1 MACLVWAECPTKH
14 LFPFL
19 ISVLRLLFSC
29 VLHQFYIHVRLK
41 VALQLPFC
49 RGITLKHVK
58 ISAFDC
64 PNAWFEA
71 LNQIWVQG
79 DIFRVGF
86 GSEETETKKLNLS
99 IEIAHPENRPLVSD
113 KAPCDFKYVQG
124 YALEYLWCGEKQEE
138 TYTYGS
144 RLNNPYGEKRP
155 INQIEEA
162 VARYV
167 EEQRDRQVT
176 MVIRLP
182 EDIKKFDEHHRK
194 SEPPCLSLIDTEI
207 LEGKMHLTCYFRSW
221 DAYAGLPANIAGLQ
235 LFNEAFVSEIN
246 SRSNLDLE
254 TGKLI
259 FHSKNC
265 HIYQRQYKLVEE
277 LLNPKNETK
286 SSSAAFTS
294 KNHPK

>member
-1 MACLVWAECPTKH
+1 M
-14 LFPFL
+14 
-19 ISVLRLLFSC
+19 
-29 VLHQFYIHVRLK
+29 
-41 VALQLPFC
+41 
-49 RGITLKHVK
+49 KHVK

-64 PNAWFEA
+64 PDAWFQT
-71 LNQIWVQG
+71 LSRIWSEG
-79 DIFRVGF
+79 DIFKVGF

-124 YALEYLWCGEKQEE
+124 YALEYLWCGEKQDEP
-138 TYTYGS
+138 YTYGS
-144 RLNNPYGEKRP
+144 RLNKP

-162 VARYV
+162 VNRYV
-167 EEQRDRQVT
+167 QEQRDRQVT

-182 EDIKKFDEHHRK
+182 EDIKKYVGTKKH
-194 SEPPCLSLIDTEI
+194 EPPCLSLIDTEI
-207 LEGKMHLTCYFRSW
+207 FDGKMHLTCYFRSW

-246 SRSNLDLE
+246 SRGNLRLE

-265 HIYQRQYKLVEE
+265 HIYQRQYKLIEE
-277 LLNPKNETK
+277 LLSPKSTAK
-286 SSSAAFTS
+286 SARLAQKLKEASEQEQE
-294 KNHPK
+294 K

>member
-1 MACLVWAECPTKH
+1 MN
-14 LFPFL
+14 
-19 ISVLRLLFSC
+19 
-29 VLHQFYIHVRLK
+29 
-41 VALQLPFC
+41 
-49 RGITLKHVK
+49 HVK
-58 ISAFDC
+58 ISAFDL
-64 PNAWFEA
+64 PDAWFKT
-71 LNQIWVQG
+71 LRHIWNEG

-113 KAPCDFKYVQG
+113 KAPCDIKYIQG

-138 TYTYGS
+138 PYTYGS
-144 RLNNPYGEKRP
+144 RLNNPYNSPAHP

-162 VARYV
+162 VKRYV

-182 EDIKKFDEHHRK
+182 EDILKFDKQHRK

-235 LFNEAFVSEIN
+235 LFNESFVKEIN
-246 SRSNLDLE
+246 IRGGTSLE

-277 LLNPKNETK
+277 LLSPKSGSK
-286 SSSAAFTS
+286 SQRMAQAM
-294 KNHPK
+294 K

>member
-1 MACLVWAECPTKH
+1 M
-14 LFPFL
+14 
-19 ISVLRLLFSC
+19 
-29 VLHQFYIHVRLK
+29 
-41 VALQLPFC
+41 
-49 RGITLKHVK
+49 KHVK
-58 ISAFDC
+58 ITAFDC
-64 PNAWFEA
+64 PDAWFKT
-71 LNQIWVQG
+71 LNQIWSEG

-113 KAPCDFKYVQG
+113 KAPCDIKYVQG
-124 YALEYLWCGEKQEE
+124 YALEYLWCGEKQDE

-144 RLNNPYGEKRP
+144 RLNHPV
-155 INQIEEA
+155 NQIEEA
-162 VARYV
+162 VKRYV

-182 EDIKKFDEHHRK
+182 EDIKKFRSGTTERH
-194 SEPPCLSLIDTEI
+194 EPPCLSLIDTEI
-207 LEGKMHLTCYFRSW
+207 LDDKMHLTCYFRSW

-246 SRSNLDLE
+246 ERGNLSLK

-265 HIYQRQYKLVEE
+265 HIYQRQFNLVRE
-277 LLNPKNETK
+277 LLEPKD
-286 SSSAAFTS
+286 SS
-294 KNHPK
+294 KNTRMAKTLRELEKEE